1 MIFPLAIHLG
11 CRSFQLFA
19 CLIFGLLF
27 AAQPATARELVLPE
41 VPANWQTLAQS
52 DPAALQDQLTSV
64 LEAQWDAVEI
74 DADDDAASLLAKAD
88 QIFALNAAT
97 RQHIDALW
105 TLSGQIGAAA
115 DSPEARPAA
124 AAFLKT
130 ISAWVDFSGRLRY
143 ATREQTRQTVRRL
156 SRPDVGR
163 LISAAERHRVGIVAP
178 AIAFVL
184 VQPPPGSRA
193 RPFDDATRRQL
204 LRLIQSTH
212 EIDAT
217 ASLYQ
222 FLRWPHTPD
231 WLQLHL
237 LNTLR
242 SIGISQASLTDSD
255 RLSPAELLDAVQQM
269 PTETLSV
276 DDRQLRIDLLAWL
289 ARLADKGVSGPTFRW
304 GPVEIQAGD
313 WVLQRNPSPYNRFT
327 DLSPGLF
334 THVGIAAEVTD
345 DAGVR
350 RIVIVDLPETGT
362 KIEADTADEFVSTSL
377 HWIVLRHRDPKS
389 AAAMGRVA
397 AKLAG
402 RTSEFDLTFN
412 TALVHEQR
420 GIVDRPDEAVRTY
433 CAGFLALC
441 AQEAGVSWEQ
451 LFPLVERPINDR
463 CGENLKSL
471 GLTMTE
477 FLSPSGPLFSPDMQ
491 IVGARPPM
499 YAPDN
504 QIREA
509 VYDQF
514 ARRISE
520 RKFQMHETSAQRL
533 RQQLAELSS
542 DYSWVRAA
550 LAQVND
556 VSPAMDLVVAGRVA
570 TIVENLDAIADKQS
584 EAFSDAMTLVSGQRV
599 PAKASPEEAA
609 RLTEV
614 LAQLKSD
621 HPQWFADAAAGK
633 LSNRQLQ
640 QLLTRFYSE
649 QGQASVDAMFFPES
663 PAPQ

>member
-1 MIFPLAIHLG
+1 MKSVPTDDRSR
-11 CRSFQLFA
+11 RSFPIFTFA
-19 CLIFGLLF
+19 LLSVAWFGPF
-27 AAQPATARELVLPE
+27 AAARDLVLPE
-41 VPANWQTLAQS
+41 VPANWQSLLQT
-52 DPAALQDQLTSV
+52 DPSALQEHLTAV
-64 LEAQWDAVEI
+64 LETQWDAVEF
-74 DADDDAASLLAKAD
+74 DADDDASSLLAKAQ

-97 RQHIDALW
+97 RQRVDALW
-105 TLSGQIGAAA
+105 KLSGPIGASA

-124 AAFLKT
+124 ATFLKT
-130 ISAWVDFSGRLRY
+130 ISAWVDFSGRLRF
-143 ATREQTRQTVRRL
+143 ATREHTRQTVRRL
-156 SRPDVGR
+156 PRRDVAR
-163 LISAAERHRVGIVAP
+163 LIGLAQQYQVGIVAP

-184 VQPPPGSRA
+184 AQPPATSKVQP
-193 RPFDDATRRQL
+193 FDHATRMQL
-204 LRLIQSTH
+204 VRLIQSTH

-217 ASLYQ
+217 ASLYEL
-222 FLRWPHTPD
+222 LRWPHTPD
-231 WLQLHL
+231 ALRLHL

-242 SIGISQASLTDSD
+242 TIGISQASLTDSN
-255 RLSPAELLDAVQQM
+255 RLTPAELLAELEQM
-269 PTETLSV
+269 KTQSLSV
-276 DDRQLRIDLLAWL
+276 EDQQLRIELMPWL
-289 ARLADKGVSGPTFRW
+289 ASLAEHGVQGATFRW

-345 DAGVR
+345 NAGIR

-377 HWIVLRHRDPKS
+377 HWVVLRHRDPKS

-420 GIVDRPDEAVRTY
+420 GIVDRPDDAVRTY

-463 CGENLKSL
+463 CGENLESL

-477 FLSPSGPLFSPDMQ
+477 FLSPSGPLFSPDLQ

-520 RKFQMHETSAQRL
+520 REFQMHETSAQRL

-556 VSPAMDLVVAGRVA
+556 VSPAIDLVVAGRVA
-570 TIVENLDAIADKQS
+570 TIVENLDAIADTQA
-584 EAFSDAMTLVSGQRV
+584 EAFSDAMTLVTAQGV
-599 PAKASPEEAA
+599 PAKAPPEEAA

-614 LAQLKSD
+614 LANLKSD

-649 QGQASVDAMFFPES
+649 QGQVSVDAMFFPES
-663 PAPQ
+663 PSPQ